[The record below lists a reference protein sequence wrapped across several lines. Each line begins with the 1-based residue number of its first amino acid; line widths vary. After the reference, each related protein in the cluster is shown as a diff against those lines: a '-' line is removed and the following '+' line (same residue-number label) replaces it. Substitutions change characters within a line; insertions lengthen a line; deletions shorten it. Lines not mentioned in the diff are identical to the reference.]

1 LVCVRVFTTLS
12 DIIPEI
18 VGVDIGENDFVGFI
32 VDVRDP
38 TIDCVGLFDIEED
51 SVVVEETLG
60 EGLIDNDLTGVFVF
74 IILSDIAPE
83 TLGVNI
89 DEDDFVGFNVDVKE
103 SKFVSVFDTSLV
115 ELIVGVEDDTIDC
128 VGLFNVEDDSVVVEE
143 TLGKGL
149 IDNDLTGVFVFIIL
163 SDIAPEILGVDIDE
177 DDFVG
182 FNVDVKESIFVSVFD
197 TSLVELIID
206 VEDFSIDCDGLFD
219 AEEDNVVVEETL
231 DEGLIDND
239 LTGVFVLEGD
249 TYDDTEDNTD
259 DDTDDNTD
267 DDAEDNADDDIED
280 NTEGDTDDNADDDT
294 EDNTEG
300 DTEDNPDDDIEDNA
314 VGDAED
320 NAEDDT
326 DDNAEGDTVKDSCEV
341 LL

>member
-1 LVCVRVFTTLS
+1 LVCVRVFITLS

-18 VGVDIGENDFVGFI
+18 VGVDIVEDDFVGFI
-32 VDVRDP
+32 VDVRDA
-38 TIDCVGLFDIEED
+38 TIDCVGLFDVEED

-74 IILSDIAPE
+74 TILSDITPE

-128 VGLFNVEDDSVVVEE
+128 DGLFNVEEDSVVVEE
-143 TLGKGL
+143 TLGEGL
-149 IDNDLTGVFVFIIL
+149 IDNDLTGVFVFTIL
-163 SDIAPEILGVDIDE
+163 SDIAPETLGVDINE

-182 FNVDVKESIFVSVFD
+182 FNVDVKESRFVTVFD
-197 TSLVELIID
+197 TSLVELIVD

-219 AEEDNVVVEETL
+219 VEEDSVVVEEIL
-231 DEGLIDND
+231 GEGLIDND
-239 LTGVFVLEGD
+239 LTGVFVLECD
-249 TYDDTEDNTD
+249 TY
-259 DDTDDNTD
+259 
-267 DDAEDNADDDIED
+267 DDAEDNAE
-280 NTEGDTDDNADDDT
+280 E
-294 EDNTEG
+294 
-300 DTEDNPDDDIEDNA
+300 
-314 VGDAED
+314 
-320 NAEDDT
+320 DT
-326 DDNAEGDTVKDSCEV
+326 DDNAECDAEDNVEDDTVDNAEGVNVEDSCEV

>member
-1 LVCVRVFTTLS
+1 MVCVRVFITLS

-18 VGVDIGENDFVGFI
+18 VGVDIVEDDFVGFI
-32 VDVRDP
+32 VDVRDA
-38 TIDCVGLFDIEED
+38 TIDCVGLFDVEED

-74 IILSDIAPE
+74 TILSDITPE

-128 VGLFNVEDDSVVVEE
+128 DGLFNVEEDSVVVEE
-143 TLGKGL
+143 TLGEGL
-149 IDNDLTGVFVFIIL
+149 IDNDLTGVFVFTIL
-163 SDIAPEILGVDIDE
+163 SDIAPETLGVDINE

-182 FNVDVKESIFVSVFD
+182 FNVDVKESRFVTVFD
-197 TSLVELIID
+197 TSLVELIVD

-219 AEEDNVVVEETL
+219 VEEDSVVVEEIL
-231 DEGLIDND
+231 GEGLIDND
-239 LTGVFVLEGD
+239 LTGVFVLECD
-249 TYDDTEDNTD
+249 TY
-259 DDTDDNTD
+259 
-267 DDAEDNADDDIED
+267 DDAEDNAE
-280 NTEGDTDDNADDDT
+280 E
-294 EDNTEG
+294 
-300 DTEDNPDDDIEDNA
+300 
-314 VGDAED
+314 
-320 NAEDDT
+320 DT
-326 DDNAEGDTVKDSCEV
+326 DDNAECDAEDNVEDDTVDNAEGVNVEDSCEV